1 MGLSEVTL
9 QPLDVLVVSRSTTE
23 RKALCHFLVDR
34 HHRVTACRNRWTAEM
49 TLRRRTPDV
58 VILDAG
64 MPANDAARLVRL
76 AQLADRIPPPTIL
89 ALLTPGRS
97 GTAQRLLSAGVD
109 DFLRLPVDGDELD
122 LRLLL
127 RERRAAG
134 EPPGRPRSHT
144 PPTPLNLPALP
155 GRDLLVDDLRRRV
168 FAWEQGLAGA
178 PAVIAC
184 GVDRLGQVNV
194 ALGHQVGDELL
205 SSVARRVREACGSE
219 DLVAGLD
226 GATLVVVTE
235 TRTDVREAATLA
247 DTIRRSLERP
257 VQAAGQEIYPGVSLG
272 IARWSDTD
280 VRPQDLLQ
288 DALAA
293 LHHAREPAGRR
304 HALFDPS
311 MRRAAAEMLQLEND
325 LRRALQRREIEVFYQ
340 PIANLTDGGIA
351 GFEAL
356 ARWRHPQRGLLPPI
370 SFVPAAESLGLI
382 IGIDRVVA
390 ETACRQLRSWQVR
403 YRQTPPLTM
412 SVNVSSTQFMQP
424 DLVPQLDLIL
434 RSAGV
439 WGQSVSLE
447 VTESVLM
454 EDAQHAAAML
464 AQLRRLGMGI
474 SVDDFGTGYSSL
486 AYLRRFEIDAVKI
499 DRSFVAR
506 MLSDD
511 DSLEI
516 VRSVVS
522 LARNLGKRTVA
533 EGVETRSQLDHLRTL
548 GVDQIQGMFVAAP
561 LPAEAAEE
569 LLARAAG
576 GAPPLDGPSAASA
589 PSPPG

>member
-1 MGLSEVTL
+1 
-9 QPLDVLVVSRSTTE
+9 
-23 RKALCHFLVDR
+23 
-34 HHRVTACRNRWTAEM
+34 
-49 TLRRRTPDV
+49 
-58 VILDAG
+58 
-64 MPANDAARLVRL
+64 
-76 AQLADRIPPPTIL
+76 
-89 ALLTPGRS
+89 
-97 GTAQRLLSAGVD
+97 
-109 DFLRLPVDGDELD
+109 
-122 LRLLL
+122 
-127 RERRAAG
+127 
-134 EPPGRPRSHT
+134 
-144 PPTPLNLPALP
+144 
-155 GRDLLVDDLRRRV
+155 
-168 FAWEQGLAGA
+168 
-178 PAVIAC
+178 
-184 GVDRLGQVNV
+184 
-194 ALGHQVGDELL
+194 
-205 SSVARRVREACGSE
+205 VREACSSE
-219 DLVAGLD
+219 DLVTGLD
-226 GATLVVVTE
+226 GATLVVLTE

-247 DTIRRSLERP
+247 DAIRRSLERP
-257 VQAAGQEIYPGVSLG
+257 IQAAGHEIYPGVSLG

-280 VRPQDLLQ
+280 ARPEDLLQ
-288 DALAA
+288 DAVAA
-293 LHHAREPAGRR
+293 LHHARGPAGRR
-304 HALFDPS
+304 HALFEPS
-311 MRRAAAEMLQLEND
+311 MRQTAAEMLELEND

-340 PIANLTDGGIA
+340 PISNLAGGGIA

-356 ARWRHPQRGLLPPI
+356 ARWRHPRRGLLPPI
-370 SFVPAAESLGLI
+370 SFIPAAESLGLI

-390 ETACRQLRSWQVR
+390 ETACRQLRTWQVR

-412 SVNVSSTQFMQP
+412 SVNVSSSQFMQP

-439 WGQSVSLE
+439 WGQSVTLE

-506 MLSDD
+506 MLTDD

-522 LARNLGKRTVA
+522 LARNLGTRTVA
-533 EGVETRSQLDHLRTL
+533 EGVETRSQLDRLRTL

-569 LLARAAG
+569 LLVRAAEG
-576 GAPPLDGPSAASA
+576 TLQLDDPQSASA
-589 PSPPG
+589 PPVPG